1 MDAVPLLN
9 VRLSPDDA
17 RRAVELRKTGVKISR
32 IVREAIRAEHDRR
45 VKRSRARQATAD
57 ILADIYAAHP
67 DPPRMP
73 RRAFDL
79 RDRKAAREAILGK
92 LHRRRR

>member
-1 MDAVPLLN
+1 MPLLN

-17 RRAVELRKTGVKISR
+17 RRAVELRKTGVKISL

-45 VKRSRARQATAD
+45 VTRPRARRATGA
-57 ILADIYAAHP
+57 ILSDIYAAHP
-67 DPPRMP
+67 DPPRVS
-73 RRAFDL
+73 RRGFDL
-79 RDRKAAREAILGK
+79 RDRKAAREAILKK